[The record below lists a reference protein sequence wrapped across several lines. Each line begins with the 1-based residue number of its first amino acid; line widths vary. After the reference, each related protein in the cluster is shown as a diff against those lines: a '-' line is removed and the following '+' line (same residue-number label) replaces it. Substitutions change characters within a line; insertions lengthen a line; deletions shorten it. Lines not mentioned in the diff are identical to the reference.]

1 MEPST
6 LNNLTTFANRYER
19 IGTYRLMPADM
30 NLNTG
35 EYKVHRELAIQKR
48 QNRICPA
55 WQIGEHDPEGVGI
68 FPNDEPIVPDGI
80 EDPPVLRLL
89 ERKMGKQK

>member
-35 EYKVHRELAIQKR
+35 EYKVQSGTSDPKTAE
-48 QNRICPA
+48 QNLPSVANRRTRPRRSR
-55 WQIGEHDPEGVGI
+55 H
-68 FPNDEPIVPDGI
+68 FS
-80 EDPPVLRLL
+80 
-89 ERKMGKQK
+89 